1 MLLKLNINIQL
12 QQLHEEGEKVKI
24 VVLTHSSYSH
34 IKAIQEFLDELV
46 IDNEVYCFLDKDYD
60 SFCRNEKINYKFY
73 NENCEKECNKII
85 QEHNKMLWSYI
96 DPNEKKGINELLI
109 EVEKPLEYMLSGA
122 KVYEKYL
129 LPLIQEINPDL
140 IIRDACALYG
150 RFIADKL
157 NVKLIG
163 YATSMIYNH
172 DHLINNPREILSGYF
187 HWNLDHFMDDEVQ
200 ELLLKTEEITLN
212 LCKKFNVRPFSPLCT
227 TDPGEEFNFC
237 FGGTLLQPE
246 LNESNTMI
254 VQPMKFKN
262 IRDFN
267 DSKENVILISS
278 GTVGVN
284 KMTFYNYVINAFANT
299 DYEVIIGFHYANAP
313 FIKTKTLPNNIR
325 IESFVNQED
334 ILRKAKLFIT
344 HGGYN
349 SILES
354 LYYDVPILVNPLMSE
369 QFLNAQQISEKQ
381 IGINLKTYPI
391 NSNSLY
397 SISKFLIENDDL
409 KENIKLIKHNLEES
423 HSVKYLV
430 SHINSLNEGMN

>member
-1 MLLKLNINIQL
+1 
-12 QQLHEEGEKVKI
+12 
-24 VVLTHSSYSH
+24 
-34 IKAIQEFLDELV
+34 
-46 IDNEVYCFLDKDYD
+46 
-60 SFCRNEKINYKFY
+60 
-73 NENCEKECNKII
+73 
-85 QEHNKMLWSYI
+85 
-96 DPNEKKGINELLI
+96 
-109 EVEKPLEYMLSGA
+109 
-122 KVYEKYL
+122 
-129 LPLIQEINPDL
+129 
-140 IIRDACALYG
+140 
-150 RFIADKL
+150 
-157 NVKLIG
+157 
-163 YATSMIYNH
+163 
-172 DHLINNPREILSGYF
+172 
-187 HWNLDHFMDDEVQ
+187 
-200 ELLLKTEEITLN
+200 
-212 LCKKFNVRPFSPLCT
+212 
-227 TDPGEEFNFC
+227 
-237 FGGTLLQPE
+237 
-246 LNESNTMI
+246 MI